1 MASLRG
7 LSRPARSLPLAQ
19 LARQTAVAGGL
30 GSRRCV
36 SSQAAEA
43 AAPVLNELEQTSLDV
58 PELSH
63 EEKLQYRPWK
73 RAKDRKMR
81 LPAQR

>member
-7 LSRPARSLPLAQ
+7 LSRPVRSLPLAQ
-19 LARQTAVAGGL
+19 LARQTAGGL
-30 GSRRCV
+30 RSRRCV